1 MSGNSES
8 QTRSIQQLE
17 IGDVVVVRLPGH
29 FPQGHEQEGMR
40 PGLIVGLPS
49 NLGTPRFPVVVIA
62 PFTTDRNAEWAER
75 NPALYPRFAAGAG
88 NLSSDSICLLDQI
101 RSVDVSRIA
110 RRWGRVSLAEF
121 TPVRTGLRQMM
132 EHPQTH

>member
-8 QTRSIQQLE
+8 RMRSVQPLK
-17 IGDVVVVRLPGH
+17 IGDVVLVRLPVHSPHG
-29 FPQGHEQEGMR
+29 FEQEGMR

-62 PFTTDRNAEWAER
+62 PFTTDRNARWAER
-75 NPALYPRFAAGAG
+75 NPELYPRFAAGTG

-101 RSVDVSRIA
+101 RAIDVSRIS
-110 RRWGRVSLAEF
+110 RRWGSVTPSEF
-121 TPVRTGLRQMM
+121 APVQNGLQRMM
-132 EHPQTH
+132 EHP